1 MFSLLQI
8 SIAKLSNNWYNTKRC
23 VRYIY
28 KSYIK
33 SQQNPCVESKDT
45 NGKDLKENFTMK
57 KTIMAIVLASALAL
71 CATACGNNDTA
82 ENATLGE
89 SEAVA
94 ETATL
99 GDSEAAAE

>member
-1 MFSLLQI
+1 
-8 SIAKLSNNWYNTKRC
+8 
-23 VRYIY
+23 
-28 KSYIK
+28 
-33 SQQNPCVESKDT
+33 
-45 NGKDLKENFTMK
+45 MK

-99 GDSEAAAE
+99 GDSEPAADEAEVEEADAETEAAAE

>member
-1 MFSLLQI
+1 
-8 SIAKLSNNWYNTKRC
+8 
-23 VRYIY
+23 
-28 KSYIK
+28 
-33 SQQNPCVESKDT
+33 
-45 NGKDLKENFTMK
+45 MK

-71 CATACGNNDTA
+71 CATACGNNDT
-82 ENATLGE
+82 EDATLGE

>member
-1 MFSLLQI
+1 
-8 SIAKLSNNWYNTKRC
+8 
-23 VRYIY
+23 
-28 KSYIK
+28 
-33 SQQNPCVESKDT
+33 
-45 NGKDLKENFTMK
+45 MK

-82 ENATLGE
+82 GDATLGE